1 MIDDARD
8 ARAQAVLDFWFGSP
22 GDPGYG
28 SARKAWFVKDDA
40 FDARIRSRFL
50 ALHEAAATRR
60 LEGWRA
66 SAPDCLALV
75 VVLDQF
81 SRNMFRGTPEAFACD
96 SYALELAEH
105 AVGARLDAVVPPV
118 HRMFFYLPFEHSESL
133 LDQERSVAL
142 FAALRREMQHE
153 AFDSAHDYAVKHR
166 VVIERFGR
174 FPHRNAILGR
184 ESTSE
189 EIEFLAQPGSSF

>member
-133 LDQERSVAL
+133 AQQARSVEL
-142 FAALRREMQHE
+142 FDGLRDEPQL
-153 AFDSAHDYAVKHR
+153 ADSIPYAQKHYD
-166 VVIERFGR
+166 VIARFGR

-184 ESTSE
+184 PSTPE
-189 EIEFLAQPGSSF
+189 ELAYLSQPGAGF